1 MKAEVAQQIALLELA
16 ELDAEVSRLD
26 HRTAHLPEQQHCD
39 ALQAKQRSS
48 ADRLSAVG
56 MALEDVDAQIVRL
69 ESEIDG
75 VRKREDRDR
84 GLLDSG
90 SVNPK
95 QLGELQHELGT
106 LERRQAS
113 LEDSLLEVMERR
125 EQLAA
130 QHQDEQR
137 VAEELG
143 RELRAA
149 EEVRDEV
156 SAQIQT
162 TRTGRAERRT
172 ELVADLDPELLK
184 LYERQR
190 ASAGVGAGRLTGG
203 RCGACRIELDRGELA
218 RITVAPDDE
227 VWRCSECGAILL
239 RVRGSGA

>member
-26 HRTAHLPEQQHCD
+26 HRTAHLPEQQRCD
-39 ALQAKQRSS
+39 QLQGEQRSS
-48 ADRLSAVG
+48 ADRLSALG
-56 MALEDVDAQIVRL
+56 IALEDVDAQIVRL

-95 QLGELQHELGT
+95 QLGDLQHELGT

-130 QHQDEQR
+130 EHQDEQR
-137 VAEELG
+137 GAEELG
-143 RELRAA
+143 RELLAA

-156 SAQIQT
+156 SAQIQA

-190 ASAGVGAGRLTGG
+190 ASAGVGAARLTGG

-227 VWRCSECGAILL
+227 VLRCSECGAILL
-239 RVRGSGA
+239 RARGSGA